1 MLCGSFPLQSGL
13 GLLWVAYRRRAQQPT
28 GNNRPLAVSRERQLS
43 GRLSNRRAR
52 MAACHPTPTRAGTL
66 AMNGWHH
73 PHAMTVM
80 HLTFDTFDW
89 ICGLLLNGV
98 LAFCILA
105 AITASGRPLLA
116 VLVTACMLI
125 VSFGSAALVNLLL
138 QVAVSPSDLASAS
151 YKRRALLSWL
161 PWPMG
166 LVSFSLPV
174 CAYAAWGDRQKWRM
188 TLRRF
193 GPQDDVRKRLH
204 AMLSRTGQDL
214 SCGLPCLHGG
224 GQPCTTSGRCEVRAS
239 VARANARPSGRK
251 PRRRRRILWD
261 N

>member
-1 MLCGSFPLQSGL
+1 
-13 GLLWVAYRRRAQQPT
+13 
-28 GNNRPLAVSRERQLS
+28 
-43 GRLSNRRAR
+43 
-52 MAACHPTPTRAGTL
+52 
-66 AMNGWHH
+66 
-73 PHAMTVM
+73 MTVM

-116 VLVTACMLI
+116 VLVTIGMLI

-138 QVAVSPSDLASAS
+138 QVAVSPSDLASAT

-166 LVSFSLPV
+166 ILSFLLPI
-174 CAYAAWGDRQKWRM
+174 CAYAAWRDRQKRKK
-188 TLRRF
+188 TLKRF
-193 GPQDDVRKRLH
+193 GSQDDVRTKLN
-204 AMLSRTGQDL
+204 AMLSRAGHDL

-224 GQPCTTSGRCEVRAS
+224 GQPCTTSGRCDVRAS
-239 VARANARPSGRK
+239 IARANTRPSDRK
-251 PRRRRRILWD
+251 PRKRRRILWD